1 MKFDAKAARRLEATY
16 STPDVVGQRAQTLE
30 VLRPRAGESG
40 LDIGCGPGL
49 LAVDLARQMGP
60 TGRIFAIDTSPDM
73 VAMASGRTQAEG
85 LSDRIAVLIGDAAEL
100 PFRDGTFDFLV
111 ATQVYEYVPD
121 MKKALAEAA
130 RVLRPGGRL
139 AVLDTD
145 WESCVWNAE
154 DRERNARIL
163 RAWERH
169 FVHPHLPAELPR
181 LLADAGLT
189 LRDTRAIPILNLRCD
204 ADTYSSNM
212 IETIARFVAARG
224 GISEAEARAWS
235 ADLRAQAEHGTY
247 FFSLNRYLFLAE
259 RAPE

>member
-16 STPDVVGQRAQTLE
+16 STPDVVSQRAQTLE
-30 VLRPRAGESG
+30 VIRPRLGESG

-49 LAVDLARQMGP
+49 LAVELARHVGL
-60 TGRIFAIDTSPDM
+60 TGRVAGIDTSPDM
-73 VAMASGRTQAEG
+73 AAMSFGRAATEG
-85 LSDRIAVLIGDAAEL
+85 LATQVKVLVADAAEL
-100 PFRDGTFDFLV
+100 PFSDATFDFLV

-145 WESCVWNAE
+145 WGSCVWNAE

-163 RAWERH
+163 HAWENH

-181 LLADAGLT
+181 LFAGSGMT
-189 LRDTRAIPILNLRCD
+189 LRDSRAIPILNLRYD
-204 ADTYSSNM
+204 ADTYSYNM

-224 GISEAEARAWS
+224 GIPEDEARAWT
-235 ADLRAQAEHGTY
+235 ADVRGQAERGAY
-247 FFSLNRYLFLAE
+247 FFSLNRYLFLA
-259 RAPE
+259 AKGL